1 MKQQYFLLNKK
12 YHPDFFG
19 NGTDEEKEEA
29 LQMSSLVNK
38 AYKIFNNQAETI
50 KYVLQLK
57 GLLQEDEKFALPN
70 TFLMEMM
77 ELNEEL
83 MDAKMNDNQ
92 LSINNCKLTI
102 DSLQAEI
109 YNDLKYIIEAESLD
123 RIEENELQKVK
134 EYYFKKKY
142 LNRILD
148 SIK

>member
-38 AYKIFNNQAETI
+38 AYKIFNNQNETI

-92 LSINNCKLTI
+92 SSINNCKLTI

-123 RIEENELQKVK
+123 KIEENELQKVK

>member
-38 AYKIFNNQAETI
+38 AYKIFNNQGETI

>member
-38 AYKIFNNQAETI
+38 AYKIFNNQGETI

-83 MDAKMNDNQ
+83 MDAKMNGNQ

-123 RIEENELQKVK
+123 RIEESELQKVK